1 MQMLK
6 MIFVTSTV
14 ITTGLALVTPT
25 EAATVTLFF
34 DDFES
39 DLSAW
44 VGTSGTTSDAH
55 GVIVP
60 DPLQSDQAL
69 TFTQLSATGDIFG
82 PITPVDSPTNQYR
95 LSFDYLGLFQG
106 VGNQDDL
113 GGFIGIVGTGTPAR
127 WLAGTSNASNAGDNL
142 QDNGQWNS
150 YSFLFEADAP
160 VQVRIEDFSGSGGIP
175 GDAYFDNV
183 RLEAVLPETP
193 VPEPLTIL
201 GSAAALGFGA
211 LLKREHSKKQ
221 KKS

>member
-1 MQMLK
+1 MQMLR

-39 DLSAW
+39 DLSEW
-44 VGTSGTTSDAH
+44 VGKSGTTSDAH

-69 TFTQLSATGDIFG
+69 TFTQLNGAGDIFG

-106 VGNQDDL
+106 EGNPDDL
-113 GGFIGIVGTGTPAR
+113 GGFIGTTAG
-127 WLAGTSNASNAGDNL
+127 WLAGTSNASNGGNIL

-201 GSAAALGFGA
+201 GSATALGIGA
-211 LLKREHSKKQ
+211 FLKRESSKKQ
-221 KKS
+221 KKG